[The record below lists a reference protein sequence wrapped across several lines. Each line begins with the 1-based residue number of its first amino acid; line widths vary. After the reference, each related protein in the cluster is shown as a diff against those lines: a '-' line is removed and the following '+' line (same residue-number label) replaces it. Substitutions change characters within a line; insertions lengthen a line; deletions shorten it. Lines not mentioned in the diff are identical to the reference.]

1 MKQKGLVRVRVRGQ
15 RRKRDGSMDGD
26 EEGERVRGMVKGDKG
41 MVKGEVDGKGR
52 KGGKLGTWRVE
63 VEIEV
68 RVRKGVWRWWAVGV
82 VV

>member
-1 MKQKGLVRVRVRGQ
+1 
-15 RRKRDGSMDGD
+15 MDGD
-26 EEGERVRGMVKGDKG
+26 EEGEEGGVGERVRGV
-41 MVKGEVDGKGR
+41 VKGEVDGKGR

-63 VEIEV
+63 VEVEV